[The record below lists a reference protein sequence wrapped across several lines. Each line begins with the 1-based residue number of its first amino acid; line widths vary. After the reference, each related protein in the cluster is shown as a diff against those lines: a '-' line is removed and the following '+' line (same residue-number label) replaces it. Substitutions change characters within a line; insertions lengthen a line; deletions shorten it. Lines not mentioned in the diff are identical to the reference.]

1 MGLIYDSG
9 DSAALTGA
17 LSANLTAATAVL
29 DATDSACAQ
38 LGEALAGG
46 ELSGKGYSAV
56 DTLFAQIIRPSVV
69 DARSEID
76 AIGEDLAKYTQADSL
91 VAPFGV
97 LKEDE
102 LHTQLRATRA
112 QRDATERQIEA
123 NRTAA
128 AASSTIPGLAPALE
142 AGNAQLELV
151 LAQLDATVRDLEGRL
166 QALHDFAARTAGLF
180 VDRLVNLAAATGDTV
195 SLLEQLRGS
204 LILGS
209 VGTGLGAGLTRQ
221 AILDHLGGNKITR
234 DAEGRLKYG
243 GRFLYKPASGHLYGR
258 GKDFNTAT
266 KTRIDHYKKPIKAGA
281 SGFAA
286 DIVDDFKGWKN
297 ASKLGRYGK
306 GLGLAGTAISVGANV
321 NKYFG
326 DGDATPEDWRD
337 FTVDTVVDVGSSA
350 AAAGFGAAVGSLFLP
365 PLGTVVGAGLGILVN
380 WAVNEVPLGDKTAV
394 EWAKAGIKNAWDS
407 IAAKFW

>member
-17 LSANLTAATAVL
+17 LSANLTAAAAVL
-29 DATDSACAQ
+29 DATVSACAQ
-38 LGEALAGG
+38 LREVMAGG

-56 DTLFAQIIRPSVV
+56 DTLFAQIVQPSVADAQGEV
-69 DARSEID
+69 DAIEV
-76 AIGEDLAKYTQADSL
+76 DLEKYTQADSF
-91 VAPFGV
+91 VAGFGV

-102 LHTQLRATRA
+102 LNIQLRATRA

-180 VDRLVNLAAATGDTV
+180 VDRLANLAAATGDTV
-195 SLLEQLRGS
+195 SLLEQLTGS

-221 AILDHLGGNKITR
+221 AILDQLAGNKIAR

-243 GRFLYKPASGHLYGR
+243 GRFLVRA
-258 GKDFNTAT
+258 
-266 KTRIDHYKKPIKAGA
+266 IVKKVALWVGIV
-281 SGFAA
+281 FAFC
-286 DIVDDFKGWKN
+286 VVLLVLT
-297 ASKLGRYGK
+297 KLGM
-306 GLGLAGTAISVGANV
+306 S
-321 NKYFG
+321 
-326 DGDATPEDWRD
+326 
-337 FTVDTVVDVGSSA
+337 DTR
-350 AAAGFGAAVGSLFLP
+350 
-365 PLGTVVGAGLGILVN
+365 
-380 WAVNEVPLGDKTAV
+380 
-394 EWAKAGIKNAWDS
+394 
-407 IAAKFW
+407 

>member
-1 MGLIYDSG
+1 MGLSYDPG
-9 DSAALTGA
+9 ESAALAGA
-17 LSANLTAATAVL
+17 LSAKLTAATAVL
-29 DATDSACAQ
+29 DATDSACAK

-69 DARSEID
+69 DARGEIG
-76 AIGEDLAKYTQADSL
+76 AIREDLEKYTQADSF

-102 LHTQLRATRA
+102 LNTQLKATRA

-151 LAQLDATVRDLEGRL
+151 LSQLDATVRDVEGRL

-180 VDRLVNLAAATGDTV
+180 GAALVNLAAATGDTV

-204 LILGS
+204 LVLGS

-221 AILDHLGGNKITR
+221 AILDQLAGNKITR
-234 DAEGRLKYG
+234 GAGGRLKSG
-243 GRFLYKPASGHLYGR
+243 GTVLYKPANGRLYAG
-258 GKDFNTAT
+258 GADFNKAT
-266 KTRIDHYKKPIKAGA
+266 KTRIDHYQKWVKAGA

-286 DIVDDFKGWKN
+286 DVVDDFKGWKG
-297 ASKLGRYGK
+297 ASKLTKVSK
-306 GLGLAGTAISVGANV
+306 GLGLVGTAMSVGANA

-326 DGDATPEDWRD
+326 DGDATLDDWRD
-337 FTVDTVVDVGSSA
+337 FAVETAVDIGSGA
-350 AAAGFGAAVGSLFLP
+350 AAAGFGAAVGSLILP
-365 PLGTVVGAGLGILVN
+365 PLGTVVGAGLGIGAN
-380 WAVNEVPLGDKTAV
+380 WFLNEFKFGDKSAV
-394 EWAKAGIKNAWDS
+394 EWAKEGVKSAWDS